1 MQQQQQQQSALAERD
16 TLLHRK
22 PATAGTAVS
31 PSSSGP
37 VTVTAS
43 GDSLAK
49 LDRLD
54 KRSDERFGKHDRGYA
69 IDPVRRGRRRS
80 GARVDPSSSGDTL
93 PRCSEGTLLT
103 LLICIRD
110 RPRRTSSPRGA
121 RSIGLCSLASFCSPP
136 RCVSTTSTTPLP
148 SCKQKRAS
156 RSVQVE
162 ELTQAPQKTGSTRST
177 LGNLRRTTSEGNTS
191 STCTRHCQH
200 LDRSFRPIRCTNT
213 PDFSRAQSQAS
224 IGVPGMARRL

>member
-1 MQQQQQQQSALAERD
+1 MQGLSLRNILSLDVSVQGPRFASRRVYTLAWLLPAPVAMQQQQSALAERD

-69 IDPVRRGRRRS
+69 IDPVRRGRRRLQHVV
-80 GARVDPSSSGDTL
+80 GR
-93 PRCSEGTLLT
+93 
-103 LLICIRD
+103 
-110 RPRRTSSPRGA
+110 
-121 RSIGLCSLASFCSPP
+121 
-136 RCVSTTSTTPLP
+136 VSTRHL
-148 SCKQKRAS
+148 A
-156 RSVQVE
+156 
-162 ELTQAPQKTGSTRST
+162 AT
-177 LGNLRRTTSEGNTS
+177 LCLAALREP
-191 STCTRHCQH
+191 C
-200 LDRSFRPIRCTNT
+200 
-213 PDFSRAQSQAS
+213 
-224 IGVPGMARRL
+224 